1 MCRREGVAAGLGRL
15 AALNEGAGDA
25 ETLVR
30 DVLMLLADS
39 LGTGLSF
46 LARVD
51 GETATTLV
59 HVFERLSGLG
69 TTVVIATQ
77 DIALARQFGCLHLH
91 LERGELTSPEIGA
104 RQ

>member
-15 AALNEGAGDA
+15 AALDEGAGDA

-51 GETATTLV
+51 GETLHVERAHDVAGMGLSDGATVPLCD
-59 HVFERLSGLG
+59 SY
-69 TTVVIATQ
+69 
-77 DIALARQFGCLHLH
+77 
-91 LERGELTSPEIGA
+91 
-104 RQ
+104 